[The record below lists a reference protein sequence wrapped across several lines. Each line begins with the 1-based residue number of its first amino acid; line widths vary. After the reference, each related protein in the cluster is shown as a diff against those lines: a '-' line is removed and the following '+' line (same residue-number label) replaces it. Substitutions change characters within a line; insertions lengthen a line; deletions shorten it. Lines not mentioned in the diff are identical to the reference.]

1 MKFLKKQKL
10 AVRICI
16 LTSVITIAGLLLLWS
31 IASYSVSTTVRANIT
46 NQMTDAVEARA
57 AIINEY
63 VSSAEEYMIAFALS
77 DEVRNLLRDPEN
89 PELTRRAQQFTEDF
103 AAVKG
108 VFEGLYIATPET
120 HVLTHTSQGAVGMV
134 TRQGDALAPFQQTI
148 LAEPR
153 LTNLG
158 IMKSPGTGAMILSM
172 YYPIF
177 EGEVCIGYVGAGVY
191 AGNLMDALLELE
203 LRGLPNSE
211 YAFINAQ
218 TGVYLYHEDSELLNT
233 ETTDE
238 GYLEIMRRVQSE
250 DSSKPGT
257 YTYRDEDGVNQ
268 LVVYRYLQDRDWI
281 FMIRDNT
288 AEVFSA
294 MDSIRLQMGLVCAA
308 VMMLILLCLI
318 LMMRRVGRS
327 LVTVEKSI
335 GRLGRLELN
344 ADRDLSPLYR
354 RGDEIGVIARTT
366 HNMCDHLRRTVD
378 DIGRIL
384 GEMADGNIAV
394 NVVQNE
400 AYYIGDFRVLAESL
414 QTIRTNL
421 LQLTRNIAQVSG
433 DVTQEAEIV
442 SQSAVSLSRGTAAQA
457 DSVIHLTESVG
468 DITAQI
474 HLSADNCTAAQELVD
489 QAARYTSDADEKMT
503 QLTAAM
509 GNVAHSSDEIEKIIK
524 TIEDI
529 AFQTNILAL
538 NAAVEAAR
546 AGEAG
551 KGFAVVAEEVRALA
565 GKSAEAAKNTADL
578 INHSIQDVR
587 TGAGATGQ
595 AADIMRIINQCTSS
609 IREKVHEIAA
619 ASAQQSGMIS
629 DVSRGIEEISQVV
642 QSNSAVVDQSVDISQ
657 KMSGQAKLLNDLIGR
672 FQIND

>member
-1 MKFLKKQKL
+1 MKLLKKQKL
-10 AVRICI
+10 AVRIGI
-16 LTSVITIAGLLLLWS
+16 LTSAITIAGLLLLW
-31 IASYSVSTTVRANIT
+31 IIVSYSASATVKANIT

-57 AIINEY
+57 AIINDY
-63 VSSAEEYMIAFALS
+63 VTSAEEYMIAFALG

-89 PELTRRAQQFTEDF
+89 PERIRRAQQYTEDF

-108 VFEGLYIATPET
+108 IFEGLYIATPET
-120 HVLTHTSQGAVGMV
+120 HVRTHTSQGAVGMV

-177 EGEVCIGYVGAGVY
+177 EEEECIGYVGAGVY

-203 LRGLPNSE
+203 LQGLPNSE

-218 TGVYLYHEDSELLNT
+218 TGVYLYHENSELLNT

-238 GYLEIMRRVQSE
+238 GYLEIMRRVQAE
-250 DSSKPGT
+250 GSSRPGT
-257 YTYRDEDGVNQ
+257 YTYQDENGVRQ
-268 LVVYRYLQDRDWI
+268 MVVYQYLPDREWI
-281 FMIRDNT
+281 FMVRDNT
-288 AEVFSA
+288 AEVFAAVEST
-294 MDSIRLQMGLVCAA
+294 RFQMGLVCIA
-308 VMMLILLCLI
+308 VTLLIILCLI
-318 LMMRRVGRS
+318 LMMYRVGRS
-327 LVTVEKSI
+327 LVTVEKAI

-344 ADRDLSPLYR
+344 ADRDLAPLYR

-366 HNMCDHLRRTVD
+366 HTMCDHLRQTID

-384 GEMADGNIAV
+384 GEMAGGNIAV
-394 NVVQNE
+394 NVAQNE
-400 AYYIGDFRVLAESL
+400 SYYIGDFQVLAQSL

-421 LQLTRNIAQVSG
+421 LQLTRNIVQVSG
-433 DVTQEAEIV
+433 HVTEGAENV

-457 DSVIHLTESVG
+457 DSVTHLTESVSN
-468 DITAQI
+468 ITDQI
-474 HLSADNCTAAQELVD
+474 HLSTDNCVAAQELVD
-489 QAARYTSDADEKMT
+489 QAARYTSEADDKMT

-509 GNVAHSSDEIEKIIK
+509 NHVAHSSDEIEKIIK
-524 TIEDI
+524 AIEDI
-529 AFQTNILAL
+529 AFQTNILAI

-551 KGFAVVAEEVRALA
+551 KGFAVVAEEVRSLA
-565 GKSAEAAKNTADL
+565 AKSSEAAKTTADL
-578 INHSIQDVR
+578 INQSIKDVR
-587 TGAGATGQ
+587 TGADATGQ
-595 AADIMRIINQCTSS
+595 AADIMRVIDQCTSS
-609 IREKVHEIAA
+609 IKGKMHEIAA

-629 DVSRGIEEISQVV
+629 DVSTGIEEISQVV
-642 QSNSAVVDQSVDISQ
+642 QSNSAVVDQSVDISRE
-657 KMSGQAKLLNDLIGR
+657 MSDQARQLNELIGR
-672 FQIND
+672 FQIED